1 MMDIDG
7 FKDPKGGEHEC
18 DVCIVDMIYR
28 NTYSHIVRK

>member
-7 FKDPKGGEHEC
+7 FKDPKRGEHEC

-28 NTYSHIVRK
+28 IHIVHK